1 MKQFKQQKPY
11 TKKHQQQQK
20 PYNPIEIKT
29 VFYEENGVKLSHA
42 VDHKKG
48 WCGFGLQLPNS
59 DKTEVYLSIE
69 EVFKI
74 ITAKSTKSG
83 LGDKDLV
90 DGGKARKAYATYKE
104 KALPGSTYISYFIF
118 LAKQAK
124 ERQKKQQNEK

>member
-1 MKQFKQQKPY
+1 MKQFKQQKSY
-11 TKKHQQQQK
+11 TKKHQQQK

-29 VFYEENGVKLSHA
+29 VFYEKNGVKLSHA

-69 EVFKI
+69 EIFKI
-74 ITAKSTKSG
+74 ITAKSTNSG
-83 LGDKDLV
+83 LGEKDLV

>member
-1 MKQFKQQKPY
+1 MKQFKQQNKPFN
-11 TKKHQQQQK
+11 KKQQPRK

-48 WCGFGLQLPNS
+48 WCGFGLQLPES

-74 ITAKSTKSG
+74 ITAKSVG
-83 LGDKDLV
+83 LGEKDLV
-90 DGGKARKAYATYKE
+90 DGGKARRAFATFKE
-104 KALPGSTYISYFIF
+104 KALPGSTYISYFIL

-124 ERQKKQQNEK
+124 KRQKAQKKQR